1 MKRTD
6 MAFTNLQIDTK
17 ELPRAEDLQMQPMA
31 EAYRRESLTQLLLV
45 FGPLFL
51 LSLIPQLF
59 PITPPLLKYL
69 LLLIPLGLLLIGSL
83 VTLVVV
89 KQIKVKAYALR
100 DHDIA
105 YRSGLFWRKTTLL
118 LFSRV
123 QHVEVTS
130 GPLQRR
136 FGLATLK
143 FFTAGGSSVDLKI
156 EGLLRDDAEKLREFI
171 LLRGAG
177 EHET

>member
-1 MKRTD
+1 
-6 MAFTNLQIDTK
+6 MAFTNLQIDTDQ
-17 ELPRAEDLQMQPMA
+17 LPRAEDLQMQPMA
-31 EAYRRESLTQLLLV
+31 ALYQREALTQSLLIIV
-45 FGPLFL
+45 PLFA
-51 LSLIPQLF
+51 LSFIPRLF
-59 PITPPLLKYL
+59 PINPPLLKSL
-69 LLLIPLGLLLIGSL
+69 LLLVPLAVLLIG
-83 VTLVVV
+83 TLLTLLKM

-130 GPLQRR
+130 GPLQRK
-136 FGLATLK
+136 FGLASLK

-156 EGLLRDDAEKLREFI
+156 EGLLRDDAENLKEFI
-171 LLRGAG
+171 LRRGAG
-177 EHET
+177 EQKT

>member
-1 MKRTD
+1 
-6 MAFTNLQIDTK
+6 MAFTNLQIDTDA
-17 ELPRAEDLQMQPMA
+17 LPRAEDLQLQPMA
-31 EAYRRESLTQLLLV
+31 EVYRRESLTQLLLI
-45 FGPLFL
+45 FGPVFL

-59 PITPPLLKYL
+59 PITPPLLKSL
-69 LLLIPLGLLLIGSL
+69 LLLIPLGFLLIGGL
-83 VTLVVV
+83 VTLLVL

-130 GPLQRR
+130 GPLQRK

-143 FFTAGGSSVDLKI
+143 FFTAGGSSVDVKMP
-156 EGLLRDDAEKLREFI
+156 RN
-171 LLRGAG
+171 
-177 EHET
+177 

>member
-1 MKRTD
+1 
-6 MAFTNLQIDTK
+6 MAFTNIQIDT
-17 ELPRAEDLQMQPMA
+17 EALPRAEELQMQPMA
-31 EAYRRESLTQLLLV
+31 EAYRRESRTQLLLI

-51 LSLIPQLF
+51 LSFIPQLF
-59 PITPPLLKYL
+59 PITPPLLKSL
-69 LLLIPLGLLLIGSL
+69 LLLIPLGFLLSGALITLL
-83 VTLVVV
+83 VM
-89 KQIKVKAYALR
+89 KQVKVKAYALR

-105 YRSGLFWRKTTLL
+105 YRSGLIWRKTTLL

-156 EGLLRDDAEKLREFI
+156 EGLLREDAEKLKEFI
-171 LLRGAG
+171 LLRSAG
-177 EHET
+177 EQQA

>member
-1 MKRTD
+1 
-6 MAFTNLQIDTK
+6 MAFTNLQIDI
-17 ELPRAEDLQMQPMA
+17 EQLPRAEELQMLPMA
-31 EAYRRESLTQLLLV
+31 AVYPREALTQSLLIFV
-45 FGPLFL
+45 PLFA
-51 LSLIPQLF
+51 LSFIPQFL
-59 PITPPLLKYL
+59 PAIPLQVKSSLLWLPPLE
-69 LLLIPLGLLLIGSL
+69 LLIG
-83 VTLVVV
+83 TLLTVLEM

-130 GPLQRR
+130 GPLQRK
-136 FGLATLK
+136 FGLASLK

-156 EGLLRDDAEKLREFI
+156 EGLLREDAERLKEFI
-171 LLRGAG
+171 LRRGAG
-177 EHET
+177 EQKT

>member
-1 MKRTD
+1 
-6 MAFTNLQIDTK
+6 MAFTNLQIDTD

-31 EAYRRESLTQLLLV
+31 EVYRRESLTQMMIIFIPLLV
-45 FGPLFL
+45 I
-51 LSLIPQLF
+51 SLVPQLF
-59 PITPPLLKYL
+59 PITPPLLKSL
-69 LLLIPLGLLLIGSL
+69 LLLVPPAILLTGGL
-83 VTLVVV
+83 VTLLVI
-89 KQIKVKAYALR
+89 KQIKVKGYALR

-105 YRSGLFWRKTTLL
+105 YRSGLFWRKTTVL

-136 FGLATLK
+136 YGLASLK

-156 EGLLRDDAEKLREFI
+156 EGLLREDAEKLKEFI
-171 LLRGAG
+171 LHRSAG
-177 EHET
+177 EHEA

>member
-1 MKRTD
+1 
-6 MAFTNLQIDTK
+6 MAFTNLQIDTDA
-17 ELPRAEDLQMQPMA
+17 LPRAEDLQLQPMA
-31 EAYRRESLTQLLLV
+31 EVYRRESLTQLLLI

-59 PITPPLLKYL
+59 PITPPLLKSL
-69 LLLIPLGLLLIGSL
+69 LLLIPLGFLLIGGL
-83 VTLVVV
+83 VTLLVM
-89 KQIKVKAYALR
+89 KQIKVKTYALR

-156 EGLLRDDAEKLREFI
+156 EGLLRDDAKKLREFI
-171 LLRGAG
+171 LHRGAG
-177 EHET
+177 EFET

>member
-1 MKRTD
+1 
-6 MAFTNLQIDTK
+6 MAFINLQIDTD

-31 EAYRRESLTQLLLV
+31 AAYQRESLTQVLLV
-45 FGPLFL
+45 FGPLVL
-51 LSLIPQLF
+51 LSIIPQLF
-59 PITPPLLKYL
+59 PITPPILKSLLW
-69 LLLIPLGLLLIGSL
+69 LIPLGFLLIGGL
-83 VTLVVV
+83 VMLLVM
-89 KQIKVKAYALR
+89 KQIKVKGYALR

-123 QHVEVTS
+123 QHVEVSS

-136 FGLATLK
+136 FGLASLK

-156 EGLLRDDAEKLREFI
+156 EGLLREDAEKLKEFI
-171 LLRGAG
+171 LHRGAG
-177 EHET
+177 GNET

>member
-1 MKRTD
+1 MNPG
-6 MAFTNLQIDTK
+6 MAFTNLQIDTST
-17 ELPRAEDLQMQPMA
+17 LPRAEDLQMQPMA
-31 EAYRRESLTQLLLV
+31 AVYQREALTQLLLIFAPALV
-45 FGPLFL
+45 
-51 LSLIPQLF
+51 LSLAPQLI
-59 PITPPLLKYL
+59 PNITAFHRIM
-69 LLLIPLGLLLIGSL
+69 LLLIPLTVLIIGGLAVLL
-83 VTLVVV
+83 VM
-89 KQIKVKAYALR
+89 KQIKVKGYALR

-105 YRSGLFWRKTTLL
+105 YRSGLFWRKTTVL

-136 FGLATLK
+136 FGLASLK

-156 EGLLRDDAEKLREFI
+156 EGLLRADAEKLREFI

-177 EHET
+177 EHES